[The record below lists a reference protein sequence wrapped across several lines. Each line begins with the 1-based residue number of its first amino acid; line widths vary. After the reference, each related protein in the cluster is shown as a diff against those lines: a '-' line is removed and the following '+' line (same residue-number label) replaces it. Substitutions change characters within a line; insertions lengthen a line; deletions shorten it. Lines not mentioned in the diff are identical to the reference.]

1 MISNVNARRVLF
13 YLWFSCF
20 LLNLAILLYLYL
32 RDWIGPDNFHAALD
46 QLRTSYTPY
55 LGVITLFYFGKKNRN
70 VGTERRKA
78 PFVFAALAS
87 IMWNAVIFAFLAR
100 LVFLVG
106 TIENSIQEISFLS
119 SWLSWI
125 VAPVIGYYF
134 ANSSSQTGSED
145 KTR

>member
-1 MISNVNARRVLF
+1 
-13 YLWFSCF
+13 
-20 LLNLAILLYLYL
+20 
-32 RDWIGPDNFHAALD
+32 
-46 QLRTSYTPY
+46 
-55 LGVITLFYFGKKNRN
+55 